1 MRIILAFTYNNLLL
15 LTFAALVILPT
26 ILIFLIMG
34 KKILTAKDLYAGG
47 KMIAFIK
54 GNRSV
59 NPKNI
64 SKKKE
69 SLEKFGMNL
78 VPLMYVEGQKAVN
91 DGCTLVHPITKEDI
105 PDEEASKY
113 VAIVEGQHRYTAA
126 KETDL
131 NEEMLFL
138 YECYSDKDTNEIL
151 AETNT
156 VTDPWSGAD
165 YANGAALFNPQ
176 NELAKFTKELAD
188 LGYPTTTIGYI
199 ACFAPGKLGKTAYS
213 KLIAGKE
220 IKTDYNLERAKYFL
234 DAARTK
240 FKDTFIAKR
249 YLITVVADL
258 STEHGYKRVCDA
270 LKQMP
275 DAIVKR
281 VQEAKSEEKQG
292 ILKMTLENLLNK

>member
-1 MRIILAFTYNNLLL
+1 MNKNIVTL
-15 LTFAALVILPT
+15 
-26 ILIFLIMG
+26 
-34 KKILTAKDLYAGG
+34 KDLFIGG

-59 NPKNI
+59 NSKNI
-64 SKKKE
+64 SRKKK
-69 SLEKFGMNL
+69 SFEKFGMNL
-78 VPLMYVEGQKAVN
+78 VPLMYVDGQKAVN

-113 VAIVEGQHRYTAA
+113 VAIVEGQHRYTTAE
-126 KETDL
+126 ETGLD
-131 NEEMLFL
+131 EEKLFL
-138 YECYSDKDTNEIL
+138 YECYSNENTKEIL
-151 AETNT
+151 SETNT
-156 VTDPWSGAD
+156 ITDPWSGAD

-199 ACFAPGKLGKTAYS
+199 ACFAPGKLGSSAASDVYKRQGKLGKTAYCN
-213 KLIAGKE
+213 LIAGKE

-240 FKDTFIAKR
+240 FDNSFIAKR

-258 STEHGYKRVCDA
+258 STEHGYKLVCDA

-281 VQEAKSEEKQG
+281 VLEAKSEEKQS
-292 ILKMTLENLLNK
+292 ILKMTLESLLNK

>member
-1 MRIILAFTYNNLLL
+1 MKKNIIT
-15 LTFAALVILPT
+15 V
-26 ILIFLIMG
+26 
-34 KKILTAKDLYAGG
+34 KDLYVEG

-59 NPKNI
+59 NSKNI
-64 SKKKE
+64 SRKKK
-69 SLEKFGMNL
+69 SFEKFGMNL
-78 VPLMYVEGQKAVN
+78 VPLMYVDGQKAVN

-113 VAIVEGQHRYTAA
+113 VAIVEEQHRYTAA
-126 KETDL
+126 EETGLD
-131 NEEMLFL
+131 EEKLFL
-138 YECYSDKDTNEIL
+138 YECYSNENTKEIL
-151 AETNT
+151 SETNT
-156 VTDPWSGAD
+156 ITDPWSGAD

-199 ACFAPGKLGKTAYS
+199 ACFAPGKLGKTAYCN
-213 KLIAGKE
+213 LIAGKE

-240 FKDTFIAKR
+240 FDNSFIAKR

-258 STEHGYKRVCDA
+258 STEHGYKLVCDA

-281 VQEAKSEEKQG
+281 VLEAKSEEKQS
-292 ILKMTLENLLNK
+292 ILKMTLESLLNK

>member
-1 MRIILAFTYNNLLL
+1 ME
-15 LTFAALVILPT
+15 
-26 ILIFLIMG
+26 

-91 DGCTLVHPITKEDI
+91 DGCTLVHPITKNAI
-105 PDEEASKY
+105 PNEEASKY
-113 VAIVEGQHRYTAA
+113 VAIIEGQHRYTAA

-258 STEHGYKRVCDA
+258 STEHGYKRVCDV
-270 LKQMP
+270 LKQIP